1 MKVRLAV
8 SKKVVDFDRKSTTF
22 FLFQNALISMDYK
35 SLPYKATRPE
45 VISGTG
51 FSCFRRS
58 LRGDLK
64 SKGLLYGV
72 WVCFVGL
79 IALNQ
84 QVCVL
89 IKLRS

>member
-8 SKKVVDFDRKSTTF
+8 SKKVVAFDRKSTIF
-22 FLFQNALISMDYK
+22 FLCQNALISMDYK

-64 SKGLLYGV
+64 VK
-72 WVCFVGL
+72 VCFVGVGL
-79 IALNQ
+79 
-84 QVCVL
+84 
-89 IKLRS
+89 LRGFNRPQSASLCPH

>member
-8 SKKVVDFDRKSTTF
+8 SKKVVAFDRKSTTF
-22 FLFQNALISMDYK
+22 FLCQNALISMDYK

-79 IALNQ
+79 ITLNQ

-89 IKLRS
+89 IKLCS